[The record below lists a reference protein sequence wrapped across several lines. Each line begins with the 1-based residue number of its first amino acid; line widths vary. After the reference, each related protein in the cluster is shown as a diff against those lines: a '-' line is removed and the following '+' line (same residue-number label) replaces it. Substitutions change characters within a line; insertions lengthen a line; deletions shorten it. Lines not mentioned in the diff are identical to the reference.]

1 MPRFELA
8 AVRDAAAGGRVE
20 GGGPRY
26 RDRLMPLLGTYS
38 AMHEFACAV
47 LLELR
52 PEDYLKPERYDDG
65 EEMDSYGIAI
75 SQQLQ
80 ERFGLE
86 GFVTWYVKFTMDVDE
101 EGCPV
106 VMASLHGAEFPLRRV
121 GGIIDVQFARRTK

>member
-8 AVRDAAAGGRVE
+8 AVHEAAAGGRVE
-20 GGGPRY
+20 GGSSRY
-26 RDRLMPLLGTYS
+26 RDRLLPLLGTYS
-38 AMHEFACAV
+38 AMHEFACGV

-52 PEDYLKPERYDDG
+52 PEDYLKPERYDDV
-65 EEMDSYGIAI
+65 EMDSYGIAI
-75 SQQLQ
+75 SERLQ

-106 VMASLHGAEFPLRRV
+106 VMASLHGAEVPLRRA
-121 GGIIDVQFARRTK
+121 GGTIAVQFARRTP